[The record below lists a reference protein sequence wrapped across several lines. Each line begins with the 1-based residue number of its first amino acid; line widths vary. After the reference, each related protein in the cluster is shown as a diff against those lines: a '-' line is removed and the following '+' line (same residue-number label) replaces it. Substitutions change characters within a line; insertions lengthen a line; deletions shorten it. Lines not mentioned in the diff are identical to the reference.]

1 MKREISL
8 EEISDGKL
16 YGSGDMVKVGCDDC
30 RGCSACCRGMG
41 SSIVLDP
48 YDVFRLETGLGLSF
62 EGLLAEAVELNLVDG
77 IILPNLKMSGEGE
90 ACTFLNEEGRCRI
103 HPFRPGICR
112 MFPLG
117 RIYEDH
123 GFRYFN
129 QIHECRK
136 EQKTKVKI
144 RKWMD
149 TPDMGRYESY
159 IVEWHYFLKELEE
172 RLEQKPEQKQEQKQ
186 EEGSET
192 TGGEDARKRTA
203 MGVLK
208 LFYLIPFQK
217 ELDFYQQFEARMA
230 AAREEFI
237 NFL

>member
-1 MKREISL
+1 
-8 EEISDGKL
+8 
-16 YGSGDMVKVGCDDC
+16 
-30 RGCSACCRGMG
+30 
-41 SSIVLDP
+41 LDP
-48 YDVFRLETGLGLSF
+48 YDIFRLETGLDLSF
-62 EGLLAEAVELNLVDG
+62 EELLAEAVELNLVDG
-77 IILPNLKMSGEGE
+77 MILPNLKMSGEGE

-103 HPFRPGICR
+103 HPCRPGICR

-136 EQKTKVKI
+136 AQKTKVKI

-149 TPDMGRYESY
+149 TPDLGRYENF

-172 RLEQKPEQKQEQKQ
+172 RLEKKREQKP
-186 EEGSET
+186 EEGSEQA
-192 TGGEDARKRTA
+192 GGEDARKRAA

-208 LFYLIPFQK
+208 VFYLIPYQK

>member
-1 MKREISL
+1 
-8 EEISDGKL
+8 
-16 YGSGDMVKVGCDDC
+16 
-30 RGCSACCRGMG
+30 
-41 SSIVLDP
+41 
-48 YDVFRLETGLGLSF
+48 
-62 EGLLAEAVELNLVDG
+62 
-77 IILPNLKMSGEGE
+77 
-90 ACTFLNEEGRCRI
+90 
-103 HPFRPGICR
+103 

-172 RLEQKPEQKQEQKQ
+172 RLEQKPEQKPEQKLEQKQKQKQ
-186 EEGSET
+186 EEGSEP
-192 TGGEDARKRTA
+192 TGGEDARKRAA

-208 LFYLIPFQK
+208 HFYLIPFQK
-217 ELDFYQQFEARMA
+217 ELDFYQQFEVRMA

>member
-1 MKREISL
+1 
-8 EEISDGKL
+8 
-16 YGSGDMVKVGCDDC
+16 
-30 RGCSACCRGMG
+30 
-41 SSIVLDP
+41 
-48 YDVFRLETGLGLSF
+48 
-62 EGLLAEAVELNLVDG
+62 
-77 IILPNLKMSGEGE
+77 
-90 ACTFLNEEGRCRI
+90 
-103 HPFRPGICR
+103 

-159 IVEWHYFLKELEE
+159 IVEWHYVLKELEE
-172 RLEQKPEQKQEQKQ
+172 RLEQKPE
-186 EEGSET
+186 EGSEP

-208 LFYLIPFQK
+208 HFYLIPFQK
-217 ELDFYQQFEARMA
+217 ELDFYQQFEARME